1 MSDLAEVSSG
11 RRDASRARCTLQPL
25 HFAFAVTGFDH
36 ARWTRKAS
44 GISAGCSQ
52 SKASMKIIFYE
63 QHADAAL
70 WMRDLA
76 HALPEADLR
85 EWQPGDTAPADYAI
99 VWRAPR
105 ELFANRP
112 DLKAVF
118 NLGAGVDAILDVE
131 RTQPGT
137 LPANAML
144 VRLEDTGMSQQMV
157 EYATHA
163 VLRYMRRF
171 DEYETLQREGRW
183 EKLKA
188 HPRASFTVGVL
199 GLGVLGTQVA
209 RALAAFGV
217 SVRGYSRGEKRIE
230 GVTTYA
236 GEARF
241 DAFLDGVKVL
251 INLLPHTPDTEGILN
266 GRTFAKLARGAY
278 LVNLARGPHLV
289 DEDLLDALRSG
300 QIAAATLDVFHTE
313 PLPHDHPFWRTPR
326 ITVTPHISAE
336 TLREE
341 SVVQIAQKI
350 QALERGEPV
359 SGVVDPKRGY

>member
-1 MSDLAEVSSG
+1 
-11 RRDASRARCTLQPL
+11 
-25 HFAFAVTGFDH
+25 
-36 ARWTRKAS
+36 
-44 GISAGCSQ
+44 
-52 SKASMKIIFYE
+52 MKILFYE

-70 WMRDLA
+70 WMHDLA
-76 HALPEADLR
+76 RELPEAELR

-131 RTQPGT
+131 RKEPGT
-137 LPANAML
+137 LPPNAKL
-144 VRLEDTGMSQQMV
+144 VRLEDTGMAQQMV

-171 DEYETLQREGRW
+171 DEYDTSQREGRW

-199 GLGVLGTQVA
+199 GLGVLGTKVA
-209 RALAAFGV
+209 RSLTALGV
-217 SVRGYSRGEKRIE
+217 PVRGYSRSEKQVD

-236 GEARF
+236 GDAQF
-241 DAFLDGVKVL
+241 DSFLDGVKVL
-251 INLLPHTPDTEGILN
+251 INLLPHTPDTEGVLN
-266 GRTFAKLARGAY
+266 RGTFARLARGAY
-278 LVNLARGPHLV
+278 LVNLARGAHLV
-289 DEDLLDALRSG
+289 DEDLLQALQSG

-313 PLPHDHPFWRTPR
+313 PLPADHPFWRTPR
-326 ITVTPHISAE
+326 ITITPHISAE

-341 SVVQIAQKI
+341 SIVQIAQKVK
-350 QALERGEPV
+350 AMERGEPI
-359 SGVVDPKRGY
+359 SGIVDLKRGY